1 MRRILSF
8 FTIISVAVA
17 LSGCV
22 KNTSCKAKTVESE
35 DAQMLAYASSI
46 GMTPTRH
53 SSGMYYQ
60 ILNQGSGP
68 APTYSSL
75 LYVRYTGKLLDGT
88 VFDSATTT
96 PISFNLGGV
105 ILGWQIGLSLLQK
118 GGVIRLIIPSSLG
131 YGCRENGPIPGN
143 SILYFDVELVD
154 VQ

>member
-1 MRRILSF
+1 MRKILSL
-8 FTIISVAVA
+8 FTVISVAIA

-22 KNTSCKAKTVESE
+22 KNTSCKAKTVDSE
-35 DAQMLAYASSI
+35 DAEMLSYASSI
-46 GMTPTRH
+46 GMTPTSH

-68 APTYSSL
+68 APTYSSV
-75 LYVRYTGKLLDGT
+75 LYVRYTGKLLNGSI
-88 VFDSATTT
+88 FDSATTT

-105 ILGWQIGLSLLQK
+105 IMGWQIGLSLLQK

>member
-1 MRRILSF
+1 MRKILSL
-8 FTIISVAVA
+8 FTVISVAIA

-22 KNTSCKAKTVESE
+22 KNTSCKAKTVDSE
-35 DAQMLAYASSI
+35 DAEMLSYASSI

-68 APTYSSL
+68 APTYSSV
-75 LYVRYTGKLLDGT
+75 LYVRYTGKLLNGSI
-88 VFDSATTT
+88 FDSATTT

-105 ILGWQIGLSLLQK
+105 IMGWQIGLSLLQK